1 MVEQDLFLVNLKR
14 SFREIFHNTH
24 SAEVYFAP
32 GRVNLIGEHTDYN
45 GGAVF
50 PCAITLGTYAVIA
63 RNQRGY
69 MRLFSSNF
77 PEVGIREVALSN
89 VEYAQEDQWAN
100 YVKSIMW
107 VLQLE
112 GVSFEEGFDIYYHG
126 TLPNQSGLSSS
137 ASIEVLSCMMFLSEQ
152 QMTFSNEKIA
162 LLAQKAENDF
172 MHVQCGIMDQFAI
185 SMGKKDHGI
194 YLKTQT
200 MEVKYAPIILGDY
213 QLMIVQSNKKRTLGD
228 SAYNQRRLECEEAR
242 RLLSK
247 KKVIES
253 LCELTVED
261 FYELQ
266 DLIQDPVLRRRAFH
280 VITENQRTIDAYE
293 ALQKGDLL
301 KFGHLMN
308 ESHESLR
315 DHYEVTGKELDTLVE
330 TAWKQKGVI
339 GARMTGAGFGG
350 CTIHLVQKD
359 CVGSF
364 IHEIETVYEKECNLK
379 ADFYPVSIGG
389 GPKKILS

>member
-1 MVEQDLFLVNLKR
+1 MAEQDFILLNLKQ
-14 SFREIFHNTH
+14 SFREIFQNTC
-24 SAEVYFAP
+24 STNSYFAP

-77 PEVGIREVALSN
+77 PEVGIREVALSK

-200 MEVKYAPIILGDY
+200 MEYKYAPIILGDY

-242 RLLSK
+242 LLLSK
-247 KKVIES
+247 NKAIES

-280 VITENQRTIDAYE
+280 VITENQRTIEAYE

-301 KFGHLMN
+301 KFGRLMN

-330 TAWKQKGVI
+330 TAWKQTGVI

-359 CVGSF
+359 CVSSF
-364 IHEIETVYEKECNLK
+364 VHEIETVYEKECHLK
-379 ADFYPVSIGG
+379 ADFYQVSIGD
-389 GPKKILS
+389 GPQKIIS